1 MTQTAH
7 THTDDE
13 TQTDS
18 FLNGIMKA
26 FFIVIL
32 TIILIWIRNKMA
44 TSQYFENNSILKYS
58 IFCFIVIIFM
68 MIMTGIQGSSFMSLM
83 TIIIILVLNSYLNSH
98 LNSYLNINYIH

>member
-83 TIIIILVLNSYLNSH
+83 SIIIILVSVTMIIWTTAEYTK
-98 LNSYLNINYIH
+98 

>member
-1 MTQTAH
+1 MPQTAH

-13 TQTDS
+13 AQTDS

-32 TIILIWIRNKMA
+32 TIMLIWIRNKMA

-83 TIIIILVLNSYLNSH
+83 TIVIILISVTMIIWTTAEYTK
-98 LNSYLNINYIH
+98 

>member
-1 MTQTAH
+1 MPQTAH
-7 THTDDE
+7 THTDDD

-18 FLNGIMKA
+18 FLNSIMKA

-32 TIILIWIRNKMA
+32 TIMLIWIRNKMA

-68 MIMTGIQGSSFMSLM
+68 MVMTGIQGSSFMSLM
-83 TIIIILVLNSYLNSH
+83 TIIIILISVTMIIWTTAEYAK
-98 LNSYLNINYIH
+98 

>member
-1 MTQTAH
+1 MPQTAH

-32 TIILIWIRNKMA
+32 TIMLIWIRNKMA

-83 TIIIILVLNSYLNSH
+83 TIVIILISVTMIIWTTAEYTK
-98 LNSYLNINYIH
+98 

>member
-1 MTQTAH
+1 MGTEAH
-7 THTDDE
+7 THTDDD

-18 FLNGIMKA
+18 FLNSIMKA

-32 TIILIWIRNKMA
+32 TIMLIWIRNKMA

-68 MIMTGIQGSSFMSLM
+68 MVMTGIQGSSFMSLM
-83 TIIIILVLNSYLNSH
+83 TIIIILISVTMIIWTTAEYAK
-98 LNSYLNINYIH
+98 

>member
-1 MTQTAH
+1 MPQTAH

-13 TQTDS
+13 AQTDS

-83 TIIIILVLNSYLNSH
+83 TIVIILISVTMIIWTTAEYTK
-98 LNSYLNINYIH
+98 

>member
-32 TIILIWIRNKMA
+32 TIMLIWIRNKMA

-68 MIMTGIQGSSFMSLM
+68 MVMTGIQGSSFMSLM
-83 TIIIILVLNSYLNSH
+83 TIIIILISVTMIIWTTAEYAK
-98 LNSYLNINYIH
+98 

>member
-1 MTQTAH
+1 MGTEAH
-7 THTDDE
+7 THTDDD

-18 FLNGIMKA
+18 FLNSIMKA

-32 TIILIWIRNKMA
+32 TIMLIWIRNKMA
-44 TSQYFENNSILKYS
+44 TSPYFENNSILKYS

-83 TIIIILVLNSYLNSH
+83 TIIIILVSVTMIIWTTAEYTK
-98 LNSYLNINYIH
+98 

>member
-83 TIIIILVLNSYLNSH
+83 TIIIILVSVTMIIWTTAEYTK
-98 LNSYLNINYIH
+98 

>member
-83 TIIIILVLNSYLNSH
+83 TIVIILISVTMIIWTTAEYTK
-98 LNSYLNINYIH
+98 

>member
-32 TIILIWIRNKMA
+32 TIMLIWIRNKMA

-83 TIIIILVLNSYLNSH
+83 TIIIILVSVTMIIWTTAEYTK
-98 LNSYLNINYIH
+98 

>member
-68 MIMTGIQGSSFMSLM
+68 MVMTGIQGSSFMSLM
-83 TIIIILVLNSYLNSH
+83 TIIIILISVTMIIWTTAEYAK
-98 LNSYLNINYIH
+98 

>member
-32 TIILIWIRNKMA
+32 TIMLIWIRNKMA

-83 TIIIILVLNSYLNSH
+83 TIVIILISVTMIIWTTAEYTK
-98 LNSYLNINYIH
+98 

>member
-1 MTQTAH
+1 MSQTAH

-83 TIIIILVLNSYLNSH
+83 TIIIILVSVTMIIWTTAEYTK
-98 LNSYLNINYIH
+98 

>member
-1 MTQTAH
+1 MPQTAH

-13 TQTDS
+13 AQTDS

-83 TIIIILVLNSYLNSH
+83 TIVIILVSVTMIIWTSAEYTK
-98 LNSYLNINYIH
+98 